1 MPPPPLSNRLQWVTL
16 WFPQSMPHS
25 NGRLYSITNCCHSRI
40 HYCPNAGKTIQVG
53 CPGCGLR
60 QLPRDYGDCTRHRIV
75 CPTTLMQSTKA
86 VARGGDEVKEL
97 IINHLITNN
106 NNSSFSSRVQ
116 VLVLPI
122 LYFYIGKVL
131 I

>member
-1 MPPPPLSNRLQWVTL
+1 
-16 WFPQSMPHS
+16 
-25 NGRLYSITNCCHSRI
+25 
-40 HYCPNAGKTIQVG
+40 
-53 CPGCGLR
+53 
-60 QLPRDYGDCTRHRIV
+60 
-75 CPTTLMQSTKA
+75 MQSTKA
-86 VARGGDEVKEL
+86 VARGGGEDVEEL